1 MSLARCTFQ
10 LEEHEVELSE
20 ESKEKERKAAVQRR
34 VAQSRVVLRVK
45 NVVAHGRVV
54 ALEGGACEL
63 ACAKFARD
71 FAPGLPKSSALG
83 FLASA

>member
-1 MSLARCTFQ
+1 MRCTFQ

-45 NVVAHGRVV
+45 IVVAHGRVV

-63 ACAKFARD
+63 ACAKFAHD